1 MFPWYFMNVYGLKHA
16 RPTKDQRDSFF
27 FNPPPSSPPPSVANE
42 LASQESKMW
51 FSGGRILAGGV
62 RTVLA
67 RWARIAICPPQNV
80 PQPQRFQNSVFSN
93 YVQFN
98 EVRSG
103 SHKNHVFSNIR
114 ILFKMNTIFG
124 WNHLKRP
131 FLKTEQMR
139 WRGIWR
145 RTTWQICF

>member
-1 MFPWYFMNVYGLKHA
+1 MNVYGLKHA
-16 RPTKDQRDSFF
+16 RPTKDQRDSFL
-27 FNPPPSSPPPSVANE
+27 FNPSSP
-42 LASQESKMW
+42 LCGQRASESGVQNVILW
-51 FSGGRILAGGV
+51 WENFGGWGKNRLGKV
-62 RTVLA
+62 SHNRNLSSPK
-67 RWARIAICPPQNV
+67 CPPTTKISE
-80 PQPQRFQNSVFSN
+80 NSVFSN
-93 YVQFN
+93 YVQYN

-139 WRGIWR
+139 
-145 RTTWQICF
+145 